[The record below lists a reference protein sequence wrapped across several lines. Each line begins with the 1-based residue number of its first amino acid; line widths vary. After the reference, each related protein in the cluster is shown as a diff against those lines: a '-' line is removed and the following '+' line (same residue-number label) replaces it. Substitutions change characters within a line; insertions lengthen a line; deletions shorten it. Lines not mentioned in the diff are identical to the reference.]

1 MTVGEKIED
10 LLDRALEMGAD
21 KARIIDVD
29 SVVVEEWVLWKCQY
43 GCPLYDRDALHPPC
57 APGAEST
64 LKVLSEFTKAI
75 LLNGPKGKTL
85 SQIALNLEGEAY
97 HAGYYKAFALIALTT
112 AADVA
117 STASGEDATPGAT

>member
-1 MTVGEKIED
+1 MTVGQEMEILIEK
-10 LLDRALEMGAD
+10 ALAMGAD

-64 LKVLSEFTKAI
+64 RRVLSEFTKAI
-75 LLNGPKGKTL
+75 LLNGPKGKKL

-97 HAGYYKAFALIALTT
+97 HAGYYKAFALIALTS
-112 AADVA
+112 AAEVSSA
-117 STASGEDATPGAT
+117 SSEDTTPGAT